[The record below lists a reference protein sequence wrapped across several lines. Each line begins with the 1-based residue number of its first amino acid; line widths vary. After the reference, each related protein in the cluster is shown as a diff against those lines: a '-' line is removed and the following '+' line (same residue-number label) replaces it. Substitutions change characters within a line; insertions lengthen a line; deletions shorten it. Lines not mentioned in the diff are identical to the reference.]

1 MKRQA
6 EPELPVEEE
15 EDALRHLPT
24 ELWRRLIKQSI
35 CYKGSTI
42 YEINQLLD
50 RRLVSQRW
58 RHVSES
64 LLQEKRHL
72 YLNSSLGLTDALAS
86 FFTNLQSLCFGCSR
100 PDTLTIQGLAHLTKV
115 RKAWLGTGFNLEH
128 LCAIRTADPTVL
140 PGLTSLKLSMSNW
153 YGDFDATTFP
163 ALTHLDMGFGFCAR
177 SVQNLVGM
185 SALTSLELNSR
196 DLYDIGPTLLQMT
209 QLRALSLG
217 QDTLYTKQAVVS
229 LLTALTCLQAEEYSI
244 RMRGKELAPL
254 TNLRELAFNELCEFH
269 DEHLARLTGLT
280 RLELP
285 KKYDG
290 SARTFVTDASIGL
303 LSNLTHLDCGND
315 YVPSDTVLASLTGL
329 KTLVID
335 VRREPERPTD
345 ASLSCLTNLTML
357 NLRGREGITFDCLAA
372 LPSLKKLVTG
382 LTQSITLEKLR
393 TLRRRGE
400 HNFVRVRH
408 YNDREGTEDEERVV
422 S

>member
-6 EPELPVEEE
+6 DPEKPVEEG
-15 EDALRHLPT
+15 ALCHLPT

-42 YEINQLLD
+42 YEINQLLT
-50 RRLVSQRW
+50 RRLVSQHW
-58 RHVSES
+58 RHVSEL
-64 LLQEKRHL
+64 LLQEKKHL

-86 FFTNLQSLCFGCSR
+86 LFTNLQSLSLGCTR
-100 PDTLTIQGLAHLTKV
+100 ADTLTMQGLRHLTKV
-115 RKAWLGTGFNLEH
+115 HTVWLGESFDLAH
-128 LCAIRTADPTVL
+128 LCAIRTADPTVF
-140 PGLTSLKLSMSNW
+140 PGLTSMKLSMSNW
-153 YGDFDATTFP
+153 YEHFDVTTFP
-163 ALTHLDMGFGFCAR
+163 TLTHLDMGFGFDAR
-177 SVQNLVGM
+177 GIKNLIGM

-196 DLYDIGPTLLQMT
+196 GLRDIGPTLIQMT

-217 QDTLYTKQAVVS
+217 QDTLYAKQSVVS
-229 LLTALTCLQAEEYSI
+229 QLTALTCLRAEDYSI

-285 KKYDG
+285 TKYDG
-290 SARTFVTDASIGL
+290 SARTCITDASVRL
-303 LSNLTHLDCGND
+303 LGNLTHLDCGND

-357 NLRGREGITFDCLAA
+357 NLRGREGITFDCLAS
-372 LPSLKKLVTG
+372 LPSLKKLVAG
-382 LTQSITLEKLR
+382 LTKSITLEKLR